1 MKYITRTIWVLSV
14 VSLLQD
20 MSSELLYPVM
30 PLFLKS
36 IGFSVVLIGLLEG
49 LAEATIGFSKG
60 YFGKSSD
67 ITGKRLPFVQW
78 GYALSTIGKTLMVLI
93 PHPVW
98 VFMTRTMDRLGKGI
112 RTGARDAMLS
122 DEATPETKGKIF
134 GFHRSMDTTGAV
146 IGPILALLY
155 LHYYPEDYRTL
166 FLLAFVPGMMA
177 VMMTF
182 LLRDKPHE
190 AGVASRGGS
199 FFSFLGYWKES
210 SPEYRKVVIGFLAF
224 ALFNSSDLF
233 LILKLKDSGLDD
245 TQVIGA
251 YILYNLVY
259 AVFAFP
265 LGIVADRIGL
275 RWTYVTG
282 VTVFAIVYF
291 GMAVEAGSM
300 VYIML
305 FAAYGLYAAATEGIA
320 KAWISNMAGKANTAT
335 AIGLYSGLQS
345 ICAVLASSLTG
356 VVWYAFGAKV
366 AFMATALVAA
376 GVVGYFV
383 LIGGRSSR

>member
-49 LAEATIGFSKG
+49 LAEATIGLSKG
-60 YFGKSSD
+60 YFGKRSD

-78 GYALSTIGKTLMVLI
+78 GYGLSTVGKTLMVLI
-93 PHPVW
+93 PHPFW
-98 VFMTRTMDRLGKGI
+98 VFLTRTMDRLGKGI

-134 GFHRSMDTTGAV
+134 GFHRSMDTVGAV

-155 LHYYPEDYRTL
+155 LHFYPEDYRTL
-166 FLLAFVPGMMA
+166 FLLAFLPGMLA
-177 VMMTF
+177 VVMTF
-182 LLRDKPHE
+182 VLRDKPHE
-190 AGVASRGGS
+190 VKVASRGGG
-199 FFSFLGYWKES
+199 FFSFIGYWKES
-210 SPEYRKVVIGFLAF
+210 PAEYRKVVIGFLVF
-224 ALFNSSDLF
+224 ALFNSSDFF
-233 LILKLKDSGLDD
+233 LILKLKDSGLND

-265 LGIVADRIGL
+265 LGILADRIGL
-275 RWTYVTG
+275 RWTYVFG
-282 VTVFAIVYF
+282 VAVFASVYF
-291 GMAVEAGSM
+291 GMSMEAGSA
-300 VYIML
+300 VYIIL

-320 KAWISNMAGKANTAT
+320 KAWISNLAGKAQTAT
-335 AIGLYSGLQS
+335 AIGLFSGMQS

-366 AFMATALVAA
+366 AFMATAVAA
-376 GVVGYFV
+376 TGVMGYFLV
-383 LIGGRSSR
+383 LRVSSSR